1 MNHPVS
7 VVFKLA
13 QVELHLLVH
22 KLVDELA
29 HLHHDLLRDLADSIF
44 RGECD
49 TRSHLRLRV
58 LTRTVQDRI
67 SAMSP

>member
-7 VVFKLA
+7 VLFKLA

-22 KLVDELA
+22 ELVDELA

-49 TRSHLRLRV
+49 TRSHLHLRV
-58 LTRTVQDRI
+58 LIRAARDRI
-67 SAMSP
+67 SSMSP